1 MPQDQKE
8 GIGSRKGPRV
18 GVLGGA
24 IPAHI
29 SGLLWTH
36 IEQQQH
42 SSGDGYHKR
51 LTISDGCPER
61 TLTSDSYRGVSAWT

>member
-29 SGLLWTH
+29 SGFLWTR
-36 IEQQQH
+36 
-42 SSGDGYHKR
+42 S
-51 LTISDGCPER
+51 PER
-61 TLTSDSYRGVSAWT
+61 QPSTASRGAAQRSISETITEVTKWK